1 MTTARSPSFSFSP
14 SNVKRILGGGS
25 SVDYFPPTTTKVYTT
40 PSSLSSAMTLTSSK
54 FQGHGVKLFSPSA
67 TASIA
72 KKSNIGRS
80 SSRQQQPRDTD
91 DNLITPAEF
100 DLRLDDHKYGNRYN
114 TSPSLSSHMME
125 RIGKALVGKEILGD
139 VGEDFEHSLRLKK
152 ACVEEL
158 KYAHFLLLI
167 GETKQR
173 AVDTRE
179 HLQSGEL
186 SPKDV
191 SNQSHL
197 QEVAAVAQE
206 IGSASFPSE
215 VKNQNADRGD
225 TQKITIDMQL
235 GTDDSNT
242 RVKISDKYVLALK
255 QGEPNLS
262 LKDQTIKLSSDVTAA
277 SDTSK
282 GHDRSI
288 SDLHTRISRLI
299 AESATE
305 RASFSV
311 RDASHAEQVRAF
323 EERLLSEEQ
332 MVFESKKNH
341 AAIVTTLEQRNTVI
355 EADRDDARL
364 ELEKARLA
372 MVNARNDADATLT
385 AMDEERLSFHHH
397 EETLVK
403 QVSSLEELVEA
414 KQQKVDDSAKSL
426 TAMESDRD
434 VALQDL
440 ERERLALA
448 VLAAESAI
456 RQVSSSQRDTSHA
469 EQVRVLEERLVAKE
483 NVESDREVA
492 TRELEKGRLALSC
505 AEAVRDEL
513 KTELDKAQVAIALL
527 ELEKSEA
534 VSKSLSLE
542 DIIVKLQKETH
553 DTNSK
558 NSQLMIEIKECT
570 TKHDAIESEKRE
582 CTNKLER
589 IACEKEE
596 ADAHLRESNDQLAR
610 LEEQVLATNS
620 KNSQLMIE
628 IEEFTAKYEAAESE
642 KRECAHKMER
652 VVCEKEEAEAQ
663 LKESN
668 DKLQREIT
676 SLKDSESK
684 LNNSIK
690 ELENEREIYQ
700 LNLVKLEAASKSAD
714 AERTELIVCIRRLEL
729 EISENQI
736 QVQSLSSAL
745 KAAHEELSLL
755 KCNRL
760 QLDDLI
766 TDLKSDFNL
775 SKAKSE
781 EDRELFQ
788 RITCTLNDDILS
800 LKSNLLAAE
809 KETANVQATVQ
820 ALTVDLVTKEHDL
833 VCLQQVSSAEKESLK
848 IDLESKSAELA
859 ALQSSQKSLTDH
871 MNDLAKKLEATKSD
885 AVNQNANLMAE
896 LKQLS
901 QQLIESD
908 NDTQQ
913 YKSICTDLKYKLETA
928 EALLDE
934 GDAEIQS
941 LNEVS
946 ERLDKMV
953 IDLQALLKN
962 ADDDV
967 SNLKGEFESLAI
979 EKESMACL
987 MQSEIDALRERERY
1001 LISQLKITQELQD
1014 CSHNDIQTKLAESQD
1029 DAIQSK
1035 ALVSDLRSK
1044 LESADNSLVEAN
1056 VNVQSLIRDCSCW
1069 EKQANDLGVSFVN
1082 ANEANTKK
1090 NDEVESLTV
1099 ELTDLRRQQ
1108 DSKVSTLEKDIAEL
1122 NLSLKIKEVENAS
1135 LLSQLREWK
1144 TTFDDLTTGLRQAE
1158 AQCQSQTE
1166 SHELKQDELIL
1177 RNNDLTVSVENLSA
1191 HVQHIEAKLRRDK
1204 LQHEVSQGKLLN
1216 DIRDLQNVVAGNNIK
1231 CIHLANE
1238 LEADNSEYLKCVRE
1252 KDLELET
1259 MTLAIESKDHE
1270 ICRLKNAVSSANQS
1284 ITLLKSEG
1292 NATVGALVTELNNA
1306 RKSLEEERESLN
1318 DRIKTLQRELNESVD
1333 ALQQQKE
1340 RIAKNEAMH
1349 ASDLESWHK
1358 KLSEANE
1365 REHDVREQANEL
1377 KDMLNARQVKFDRL
1391 VVELHSATSDHEE
1404 SVSAMA
1410 NAHRLNIERM
1420 RCAHDNKIN
1429 ELEERIFEFSGKLR
1443 QREVEVD
1450 QLQQKLQEGMELY
1463 SSLREYGDEKERK
1476 VHELLAE
1483 IELLETK
1490 INLIAQSMSKVKS
1503 EKQRLNDEL
1512 NIKDAAIEL
1521 QNLAT
1526 IKAVEESNQSEMRLQ
1541 SKLEAT
1547 RSGLVQISMDLADT
1561 REVAAKAIE
1570 DSKNDAKKVVQRVVN
1585 TFKASQSKSE
1595 SGIRKLLQA
1604 KKQVHEELSTKD
1616 DEIKSLATMR
1626 SLLVSENAEMKC
1638 TIQQQ
1643 EELLSQLNHNHEN
1656 RLSKLNEKLQIATI
1670 NWAHEKSSHES
1681 KMQSLQDV
1689 INEKCLLNRSLL
1701 ARVEVASI
1709 LAQRDDKFGKMFDAV
1724 GMMKDACDDYCAV
1737 DFSQDS
1743 EMDELR
1749 ITSVSR
1755 EKLIEMLSVDLTLAQ
1770 DEIVSLKAEVE
1781 CAKATSQCKIMSLR
1795 EEYSEK
1801 LSALIDDMTKGRAS
1815 IESDWRSF
1823 QSALRQVA
1831 VCIAHEDQELPIE
1844 ALPEMTALLTTF
1856 FELFQQK
1863 VDQISSLQSQLQNF
1877 IMNGNHLHETS
1888 DLVSGS
1894 RHDLAVYDLMSEIK
1908 VANQMMEEM
1917 SRKSDSEASY
1927 RTMTEIKCKAGVT
1940 SLLDATERIT
1950 TLEHQIREME
1960 EHALVQSTKIKDLEN
1975 YIDATRHQFNKKSKE
1990 AKDMEMHLEH
2000 AETQKRKLELQY
2012 ERSLAEIES
2021 SKKHSV
2027 DLTTMIIEKVS
2038 LLEF

>member
-1 MTTARSPSFSFSP
+1 
-14 SNVKRILGGGS
+14 
-25 SVDYFPPTTTKVYTT
+25 
-40 PSSLSSAMTLTSSK
+40 
-54 FQGHGVKLFSPSA
+54 
-67 TASIA
+67 
-72 KKSNIGRS
+72 
-80 SSRQQQPRDTD
+80 
-91 DNLITPAEF
+91 
-100 DLRLDDHKYGNRYN
+100 
-114 TSPSLSSHMME
+114 
-125 RIGKALVGKEILGD
+125 
-139 VGEDFEHSLRLKK
+139 
-152 ACVEEL
+152 
-158 KYAHFLLLI
+158 
-167 GETKQR
+167 
-173 AVDTRE
+173 
-179 HLQSGEL
+179 
-186 SPKDV
+186 
-191 SNQSHL
+191 
-197 QEVAAVAQE
+197 
-206 IGSASFPSE
+206 
-215 VKNQNADRGD
+215 
-225 TQKITIDMQL
+225 
-235 GTDDSNT
+235 
-242 RVKISDKYVLALK
+242 
-255 QGEPNLS
+255 
-262 LKDQTIKLSSDVTAA
+262 
-277 SDTSK
+277 
-282 GHDRSI
+282 
-288 SDLHTRISRLI
+288 
-299 AESATE
+299 
-305 RASFSV
+305 
-311 RDASHAEQVRAF
+311 
-323 EERLLSEEQ
+323 
-332 MVFESKKNH
+332 
-341 AAIVTTLEQRNTVI
+341 
-355 EADRDDARL
+355 
-364 ELEKARLA
+364 
-372 MVNARNDADATLT
+372 
-385 AMDEERLSFHHH
+385 
-397 EETLVK
+397 
-403 QVSSLEELVEA
+403 
-414 KQQKVDDSAKSL
+414 
-426 TAMESDRD
+426 
-434 VALQDL
+434 
-440 ERERLALA
+440 
-448 VLAAESAI
+448 
-456 RQVSSSQRDTSHA
+456 
-469 EQVRVLEERLVAKE
+469 
-483 NVESDREVA
+483 
-492 TRELEKGRLALSC
+492 
-505 AEAVRDEL
+505 
-513 KTELDKAQVAIALL
+513 
-527 ELEKSEA
+527 
-534 VSKSLSLE
+534 
-542 DIIVKLQKETH
+542 
-553 DTNSK
+553 
-558 NSQLMIEIKECT
+558 MIEIEEFTAKYE
-570 TKHDAIESEKRE
+570 AVESEKRE
-582 CTNKLER
+582 CLDKLECVT
-589 IACEKEE
+589 CEKEE
-596 ADAHLRESNDQLAR
+596 AKAHLRESNDQLAW
-610 LEEQVLATNS
+610 LEEQVFATNS
-620 KNSQLMIE
+620 KNGQLMIE
-628 IEEFTAKYEAAESE
+628 IEEFTAKYEAVESE